1 MLLYHGRTKGHL
13 LLETPCIFG
22 ATFLHKKSPKCDAF
36 QTLGAKLLRKKE
48 IINSMES
55 ENDLTFVPWSA
66 FESLACWFN
75 RKIAGEE
82 TENFRN
88 FEEADVQTFSD
99 IFDKLS
105 AQGISDPADL
115 YRQGVLE
122 YLKTE
127 D

>member
-22 ATFLHKKSPKCDAF
+22 ATFLHKKSPKCD
-36 QTLGAKLLRKKE
+36 
-48 IINSMES
+48 
-55 ENDLTFVPWSA
+55 DLTFVPWSA